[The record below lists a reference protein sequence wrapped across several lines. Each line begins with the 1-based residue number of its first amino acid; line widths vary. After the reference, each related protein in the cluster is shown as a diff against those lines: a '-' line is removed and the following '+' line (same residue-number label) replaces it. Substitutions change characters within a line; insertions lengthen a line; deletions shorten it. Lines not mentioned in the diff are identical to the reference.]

1 MQPTVRGLAVTHSL
15 VGTPTQWHLLLL
27 LADGPQFGSRLRRQL
42 PRLQRRQ
49 CGVGLWQLWRHHLIV
64 FHVKQRTWALSTR
77 GAGLRPVL
85 AAILT
90 CTQPCTQPTGGPTK

>member
-42 PRLQRRQ
+42 PRPQRRQ
-49 CGVGLWQLWRHHLIV
+49 CGVGLWQLWRHHLIM
-64 FHVKQRTWALSTR
+64 FHVKHGWTLTT
-77 GAGLRPVL
+77 AGETLRPIL
-85 AAILT
+85 NAIQT
-90 CTQPCTQPTGGPTK
+90 CDQERRKLP